1 MALIFQQFEE
11 LKKVPAGIERVIKP
25 QVKEQKVGMV
35 ADRVSFFPRQRLWLL
50 RFGRLIGDELDFGQR
65 QSQFIAMGDDGGL
78 SCQPPNRRCSFLV
91 QNQVKFGKGFLGR
104 FSRL

>member
-1 MALIFQQFEE
+1 
-11 LKKVPAGIERVIKP
+11 VPAGIERVIKP

-65 QSQFIAMGDDGGL
+65 QSQFIALGDDGGL